1 MPAAPGRTAGSR
13 AAGAE
18 PLGDLLGDLAAGQ
31 VGREHAGRGDRASRA
46 GPVGDDHGAAQ
57 AQQDGSAVALRVQ
70 PGGQFAQAAALQEGA
85 EARGPGRGDRGP
97 KLGRGEPDGALQ
109 GLERDVPG
117 EAVGHDHVDLAGQQV
132 PALHIARERQRERAV
147 RRIGG
152 QQFVRPPGELVP
164 LSGLGP
170 DGEQP
175 DPRGGDAER
184 ELRVG
189 HAELAE
195 LDEHL
200 RLGIGGGAG
209 VDQDGPARPGGQH
222 HGQPRTVHAG
232 QRPQPQPGGG
242 DHAAGR
248 PGRDHRG
255 RLAAPDQL
263 AGHGHARPRPPQAG
277 QRALIH
283 GQVVLGGHDA
293 QLARVRAQLGQRLPQ
308 ARGRP
313 GQQDPYAVLAPGRQ
327 RTRDDLVRGVIATHG
342 VDGQYRTGRR
352 GSRPRRSGLGRPGL
366 GRSRLG
372 RSGQGWPRSW
382 TAATLGLGLPD
393 GRPSLG
399 ALGRGVTQGGSGR
412 RGPPGRQGASF
423 SFPSANCA
431 CVVGPLWPGRS
442 PGQPRAPLERPT
454 GRGGSSGS
462 KCGAGTVWAAGGA
475 LYDQPRTE
483 CVESKSCRME
493 FPGILPDTSCEA
505 GIRLGGQ
512 RPGESR
518 LLTQSHGAR
527 RALEIKQ
534 SPGLFSRHPR
544 PGG

>member
-31 VGREHAGRGDRASRA
+31 VGREHAGGGDRAGRA

-70 PGGQFAQAAALQEGA
+70 PGGQLTQAAALQEGA
-85 EARGPGRGDRGP
+85 EARGPGRGHRGP
-97 KLGRGEPDGALQ
+97 QLGRGEPDGALQ
-109 GLERDVPG
+109 RLERDVPG

-132 PALHIARERQRERAV
+132 PALHVAREGQRKRAV

-152 QQFVRPPGELVP
+152 QQFVRAPGELVP
-164 LSGLGP
+164 LAGLGP

-200 RLGIGGGAG
+200 RLGVGGGPG
-209 VDQDGPARPGGQH
+209 VDEHGPAGPGGQH
-222 HGQPRTVHAG
+222 YGQPRAVHAG
-232 QRPQPQPGGG
+232 QGPQPQPGRG

-277 QRALIH
+277 QRALVH

-308 ARGRP
+308 PRGRS
-313 GQQDPYAVLAPGRQ
+313 GQQDPDAVLALGRQ
-327 RTRDDLVRGVIATHG
+327 RARDDLVRGVIAAHG
-342 VDGQYRTGRR
+342 VDGQHRAGQHRAGQHR
-352 GSRPRRSGLGRPGL
+352 AGQHQAGQ
-366 GRSRLG
+366 G
-372 RSGQGWPRSW
+372 RSGQGRPRPW
-382 TAATLGLGLPD
+382 AAAALARGLPD
-393 GRPSLG
+393 GRPPLG
-399 ALGRGVTQGGSGR
+399 SVGWVTQGGSGR
-412 RGPPGRQGASF
+412 RGPPGQQGASF
-423 SFPSANCA
+423 SFPSAKLCQRS
-431 CVVGPLWPGRS
+431 GPIM
-442 PGQPRAPLERPT
+442 APAADPA
-454 GRGGSSGS
+454 GRGPRRSGPHRTRRTIGS
-462 KCGAGTVWAAGGA
+462 K
-475 LYDQPRTE
+475 
-483 CVESKSCRME
+483 
-493 FPGILPDTSCEA
+493 
-505 GIRLGGQ
+505 
-512 RPGESR
+512 
-518 LLTQSHGAR
+518 
-527 RALEIKQ
+527 
-534 SPGLFSRHPR
+534 
-544 PGG
+544 